1 MAAKLSKVVDDK
13 HSLASKYGN
22 GILRREVWVDE
33 QGRVVRYNLA
43 YINHNIFQGDHGRVI
58 GYDNAHGFHHKH
70 TLGVVEEIDFV
81 SFTDTEEKFELAW
94 RAFRS
99 KQ

>member
-1 MAAKLSKVVDDK
+1 MAAKILKVVDDK
-13 HSLASKYGN
+13 HFLASKYGN

-33 QGRVVRYNLA
+33 QGRVLRYNLA
-43 YINHNIFQGDHGRVI
+43 YINHHVFHGDNGRVI

-70 TLGVVEEIDFV
+70 ALGVVEEVDFV
-81 SFTDTEEKFELAW
+81 SFSDTEEKFELAW
-94 RAFRS
+94 LEFRR